1 MHKSRRRGFTIVEL
15 IVILAVIS
23 ILAIIGTLA
32 YGQVQRQ
39 ARDEARS
46 GDMAMVQNKLEW
58 YFEKNGEYPP
68 GCPRPTC
75 TSWFLT
81 DNTSSAQMLNSAATL
96 TNIASVIPGIN
107 SGFGD
112 PQDPTTT
119 PLMDIATSAK
129 KYYYF
134 GGSVNNTGGG
144 SSLAYTATASFP
156 CTIDV
161 ALSPGEVSS
170 YVVGYFNESD
180 GIWVLGGGKSGKQMT
195 ITAGTPAQGCVINP
209 T

>member
-1 MHKSRRRGFTIVEL
+1 MHKSRQRGFTIVEL
-15 IVILAVIS
+15 IVILAIVS
-23 ILAIIGTLA
+23 ILAVIGTLA
-32 YGQVQRQ
+32 YGQVQRDT
-39 ARDEARS
+39 RDDARS
-46 GDMAMVQNKLEW
+46 SDMAMIQNKLEW

-107 SGFGD
+107 SNFGD

-119 PLMDIATSAK
+119 PLMDIATSVK

-134 GGSVNNTGGG
+134 GGSVT
-144 SSLAYTATASFP
+144 TSFP
-156 CTIDV
+156 CSITITLLPD
-161 ALSPGEVSS
+161 EVSS
-170 YVVGYFNESD
+170 YVVGYFDESD
-180 GIWVLGGGKSGKQMT
+180 SIWVLNGGKSGKQMT
-195 ITAGTPAQGCVINP
+195 VTAGTPAQGCVINP
-209 T
+209 A